1 MTIIKNAVQDTHAI
15 VFNLYINSMSA
26 DRQLDLSKV
35 GIEVNTLPK
44 ESKALLEDKIF
55 PTAFLRKYS
64 LIREQAF
71 AELAKGAATAID
83 LGTVTS
89 RSGAVEK
96 IDALNALKAKWVETL
111 DKDAETYDDM
121 CSKYI
126 LERSQNAV
134 AEGADPEQVH
144 LLSELLIK
152 RQPQWEEVRAKMS
165 FNYSVTP
172 VALEE
177 DDFDSELF
185 EAQRDGV
192 VAIREGVMGSLVQ
205 FVCKEANKL
214 LELAQD
220 RNSGRSEYSLN
231 YRTVERITGLTKKL
245 HGLAFV
251 HSDIKPVADG
261 IDKTLSFMPKAAGS
275 KDVKLSSACYHDLCT
290 CLAALSDQILVV
302 ESLARGLPLVTTIQ
316 AKAVVTAIAQSSTT
330 VVQPTGQ
337 AASTASAAA
346 QQVTASTAQSASAP
360 QAAAVQP
367 TLMLSAVQDDEPDAE
382 ASAEVDGIVVTPTV
396 AASAPQKRN
405 RKAFF

>member
-55 PTAFLRKYS
+55 PTPFLRKYS

-126 LERSQNAV
+126 LERSQKAV
-134 AEGADPEQVH
+134 AEGADPQQVH

-152 RQPQWEEVRAKMS
+152 RQPKWEEVRAKMS

-205 FVCKEANKL
+205 FVCKEAHKL
-214 LELAQD
+214 LELAED

-251 HSDIKPVADG
+251 HKDIKPVADG
-261 IDKTLSFMPKAAGS
+261 IDSTLSFMPKVAGA
-275 KDVKLSSACYHDLCT
+275 KDVKLTSACYNDLCA
-290 CLAALSDQILVV
+290 CLEALSDQILVV
-302 ESLARGLPLVTTIQ
+302 ECLARGLPLVTTSK
-316 AKAVVTAIAQSSTT
+316 AKAVVTAIAQSSTA
-330 VVQPTGQ
+330 VVQPTAQ
-337 AASTASAAA
+337 AASTASAAV
-346 QQVTASTAQSASAP
+346 QQVATTTAQSASAP

-367 TLMLSAVQDDEPDAE
+367 NLTLSPVQDEETETEATAEEEVTVDAQ
-382 ASAEVDGIVVTPTV
+382 VVV
-396 AASAPQKRN
+396 ASAPQTRN
-405 RKAFF
+405 RRKFV